1 MKILI
6 LCHGN
11 ICRSPMAEGILIN
24 KLKKTHIDCVV
35 DSAGFEPYHLNE
47 TPDRRAIKTMK
58 DHGMNISD
66 YRARLFST
74 RDYDEFDKIYVMDN
88 NNYRNALDFARNKED
103 DSKVDYIMNMVYKD
117 KDIAVPDPY
126 YGGDDGFENVY
137 KMLDLA
143 CDKIIESLS
152 KKK

>member
-11 ICRSPMAEGILIN
+11 ICRSPMAEGILLNKIKKN
-24 KLKKTHIDCVV
+24 KLEITI
-35 DSAGFEPYHLNE
+35 DSAGFEPYHLDE
-47 TPDRRAIKTMK
+47 HPDKRAVKTMK
-58 DHGMNISD
+58 DHGIDISS
-66 YRARLFST
+66 YKARLFSR
-74 RDYDEFDKIYVMDN
+74 RDYDEFDKIFVMDN
-88 NNYRNALDFARNKED
+88 SNYHDAIYYARNDTDKR
-103 DSKVDYIMNMVYKD
+103 KVDYIMNNVSIGKNVQ
-117 KDIAVPDPY
+117 VPDPY

-152 KKK
+152 